1 LIVSRLYK
9 LLLVFYL
16 KLNYFLNSSI
26 YFLNKALNIKIII
39 LLYKLVTIKYIKIS
53 KVDFLILLKD
63 LKKKTSI
70 NALVI
75 IVYKKKYIT
84 TKIYIKKIKINFS
97 NILVITQ

>member
-1 LIVSRLYK
+1 MIVSRLYK

-16 KLNYFLNSSI
+16 KLNYLLNSSI

>member
-63 LKKKTSI
+63 FLKKLASTHWGSSF
-70 NALVI
+70 
-75 IVYKKKYIT
+75 
-84 TKIYIKKIKINFS
+84 IKKIYNNKDIY
-97 NILVITQ
+97 